1 MIKYNVFLNILKD
14 DYHIDFNERE
24 KELVMQSFVA
34 NADRDNILI
43 NVSRLYSIKLT
54 KKMNKLYER
63 VDMYEEADN
72 PDLVDNSGYFGIFYR
87 EKVPLQPLSDQQ
99 FIKIINNNNKLV
111 GIMKNIKEIDKDN
124 NGYVTN

>member
-99 FIKIINNNNKLV
+99 FIKIINSNNKLV

>member
-14 DYHIDFNERE
+14 NYHIDFNERE

-99 FIKIINNNNKLV
+99 FIKIINSNNKLV

>member
-1 MIKYNVFLNILKD
+1 MFLNILKD
-14 DYHIDFNERE
+14 NYHIDFNERE

-87 EKVPLQPLSDQQ
+87 EKVPL
-99 FIKIINNNNKLV
+99 
-111 GIMKNIKEIDKDN
+111 
-124 NGYVTN
+124 

>member
-99 FIKIINNNNKLV
+99 FIKLINSNNKLV